1 MAVLK
6 IFYASADY
14 EKAINGD
21 LPLNTFLK
29 QVLKGDASAQIIE
42 HLTQYHSQNGDTCQ
56 IDDFDISN
64 ASINTDKNSGQV
76 VINYL
81 IQYHY
86 GCADITRSA
95 KDHETWR
102 FDIDQATHTLL
113 LYMPDYEVRSTADE
127 F

>member
-6 IFYASADY
+6 INFAAADY
-14 EKAINGD
+14 QQ
-21 LPLNTFLK
+21 LPVDTFLSNA
-29 QVLKGDASAQIIE
+29 LKGDASAAIIE
-42 HLTQYHSQNGDTCQ
+42 HLTQYHSQNGDVCQ
-56 IDDFDISN
+56 INDFDIDS
-64 ASINTDKNSGQV
+64 ASLQNDNTKGTV
-76 VINYL
+76 VISYL

-102 FDIDQATHTLL
+102 FEIAGDTLL
-113 LYMPDYEVRSTADE
+113 LYIAEYDVRSTADE